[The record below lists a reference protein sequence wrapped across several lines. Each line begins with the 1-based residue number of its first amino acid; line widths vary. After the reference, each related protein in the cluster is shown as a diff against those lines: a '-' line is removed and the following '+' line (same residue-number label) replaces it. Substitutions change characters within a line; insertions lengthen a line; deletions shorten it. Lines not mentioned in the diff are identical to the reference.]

1 MHWLTPT
8 ATFAFKEAGREMR
21 PGELYAFDDTQAAAL
36 LGSGQMVHT
45 PEGPRALGQV
55 VRLRHAD
62 ELDGLRLMATDAIRS
77 NPWPR
82 SLFIHRAGGF
92 GDLLLLTPALRA
104 FKRAHP
110 HCKVTVCTMP
120 RFREVLAGNPNVDA
134 FAEFPPTNRE
144 IFTHD
149 AVACFE
155 NIIENNPKARSTHAV
170 DLYAERLGVEV
181 DPADRRPDYFVTE
194 EERAWAAAFL
204 RSLPTPVHSENPV
217 RSAPSIPARRSLGEG
232 GGNPPSAYR
241 PETYSGSRDL
251 QPSALPRI
259 GLQVKASTPV
269 RSYPAGPLSDLV
281 DLLAGKAQVLLFGAP
296 GEVVTDGSNPRIV
309 NLSALKLGFRQSCAL
324 LATCDALVAPDSA
337 LCHVAAALGVPTL
350 ALYGPFP
357 SSLRLTSPYSPEN
370 IRGCQHAMDAHGLCA
385 PCFHHSRGNEIF
397 PRDRP
402 CARAM
407 NCHVLGSLPPARLF
421 AAAMRLT
428 REPAR

>member
-21 PGELYAFDDTQAAAL
+21 PGDLYAFDDTQAAAL
-36 LGSGQMVHT
+36 LSSGQMVNT

-55 VRLRHAD
+55 VRLRYAD
-62 ELDGLRLMATDAIRS
+62 ELEGLRSIATDAIRS

-82 SLFIHRAGGF
+82 SLFVHRAGGF

-144 IFTHD
+144 IFAHD

-155 NIIENNPKARSTHAV
+155 NIIENNPKARTTHAV

-181 DPADRRPDYFVTE
+181 DPADRRPDYLVTE
-194 EERAWAAAFL
+194 EECAWAADFL
-204 RSLPTPVHSENPV
+204 LSLPNPVHLKNPV
-217 RSAPSIPARRSLGEG
+217 ELRSAPSI
-232 GGNPPSAYR
+232 GNRQSEIGNR
-241 PETYSGSRDL
+241 P
-251 QPSALPRI
+251 PRI

-281 DLLAGKAQVLLFGAP
+281 DLLTGEAQVLLFGAP
-296 GEVVTDGSNPRIV
+296 GEVVTDGLNPRIV
-309 NLSALKLGFRQSCAL
+309 NLSALRVRFRQSCAL

-357 SSLRLTSPYSPEN
+357 SNLRLTSS
-370 IRGCQHAMDAHGLCA
+370 CQDAHDAHGLCA

-407 NCHVLGSLPPARLF
+407 NCHILGSLPPARLF

-428 REPAR
+428 REPNRCQTESGRNGPRSNSGLARY